1 MGKIFKLQVT
11 IGFLIK
17 PPEIEVNTPLI
28 IEGLVFLI
36 AYDNYVDIANRCRTF
51 KIYNAAIA

>member
-1 MGKIFKLQVT
+1 MGKIFKLKVP

-36 AYDNYVDIANRCRTF
+36 AYDNM
-51 KIYNAAIA
+51 

>member
-36 AYDNYVDIANRCRTF
+36 AYDNM
-51 KIYNAAIA
+51 